1 MNKGVDS
8 VTICKW
14 KTVFAGATAVLLA
27 ATGAWATGEEEGSSG
42 AMSPSDIDTKPVY
55 GGNLTTADNTWS
67 SVWDPTVL
75 IHGIQV
81 VPAIYDQLFEYDI
94 TQGPRGTG
102 EWGLNDF
109 NWQNPNVITF
119 QVIRVQHGTEPDPVE
134 VEDSQGQPLPRPAAG
149 QRQER

>member
-1 MNKGVDS
+1 M
-8 VTICKW
+8 TICKW
-14 KTVFAGATAVLLA
+14 KTVFAMAMAVLLA
-27 ATGAWATGEEEGSSG
+27 AAGAWATPAAEEGASEA
-42 AMSPSDIDTKPVY
+42 AMSPPDIDTKPVY

-109 NWQNPNVITF
+109 NWQIGRAHV
-119 QVIRVQHGTEPDPVE
+119 
-134 VEDSQGQPLPRPAAG
+134 
-149 QRQER
+149 

>member
-1 MNKGVDS
+1 M
-8 VTICKW
+8 TIRNW
-14 KTVFAGATAVLLA
+14 KTLLVLVIAGLLA
-27 ATGAWATGEEEGSSG
+27 ATGAWAGGDSDDDGGDG
-42 AMSPSDIDTKPVY
+42 AMTSPSDIDTVPVY

-94 TQGPRGTG
+94 TKGPRGTG

-109 NWQNPNVITF
+109 NWQRPDAISF
-119 QVIRVQHGTEPDPVE
+119 QVIETVTQLSPTQLKWKIRRGINYHD
-134 VEDSQGQPLPRPAAG
+134 RPPANG
-149 QRQER
+149 R